1 MTEKKITIW
10 TKKGGCGK
18 TNIAGELALR
28 LEYPAITNEQ
38 ESMLSVIMPKDRLK
52 MLESNEDVPN
62 FDCGM
67 VFDFGGYIDA
77 RIIEALKQS
86 DYILVP
92 TLPEVSE
99 IQSCISTIQAIKK
112 YNKNIVVIAN
122 KTESKEDFETIQ
134 EAIKQIGDY
143 PVFEIKKSRALPN
156 LYTEKKSIKQLME
169 ESPLLRYSYRKVSKQ
184 FDDLIK
190 YLIK

>member
-1 MTEKKITIW
+1 MKEKKITIW

-18 TNIAGELALR
+18 TNISAELALR

-38 ESMLSVIMPKDRLK
+38 ESMLSVILPKDRLK
-52 MLESNEDVPN
+52 ILEPNESVPN

-67 VFDFGGYIDA
+67 VFDFGGYIDT

-86 DYILVP
+86 DYILIP
-92 TLPEVSE
+92 TLPEISE

-112 YNKNIVVIAN
+112 YNHNIIIIAN
-122 KTESKEDFETIQ
+122 KTENKDDFQTIT

-143 PVFEIKKSRALPN
+143 TVFEIKKSRALPSI
-156 LYTEKKSIKQLME
+156 YTEKKSIKQIMKD
-169 ESPLLRYSYRKVSKQ
+169 SPLLKYSYRKVSQQ
-184 FDDLIK
+184 FDELIK
-190 YLIK
+190 YLEK

>member
-1 MTEKKITIW
+1 MKDKKITVW

-18 TNIAGELALR
+18 TNISAELILR

-38 ESMLSVIMPKDRLK
+38 ESMLSVILPTERLK
-52 MLESNEDVPN
+52 ILSPTESVPN

-67 VFDFGGYIDA
+67 VFDFGGYIDK

-112 YNKNIVVIAN
+112 YNQNIVVIAN
-122 KTESKEDFETIQ
+122 KTENKDDFKTIT

-156 LYTEKKSIKQLME
+156 IYTEKKSIKQIMR
-169 ESPLLRYSYRKVSKQ
+169 ESPLLKYSYRKVSEQ
-184 FDDLIK
+184 FNELIK
-190 YLIK
+190 YLEK

>member
-1 MTEKKITIW
+1 MIERKITIW

-28 LEYPAITNEQ
+28 LGYPAITNEQ
-38 ESMLSVIMPKDRLK
+38 ESMLSIILNKDRLK
-52 MLESNEDVPN
+52 ILKPNEEIPN

-67 VFDFGGYIDA
+67 IFDFGGYIDT
-77 RIIEALKQS
+77 RIIEALNQS

-112 YNKNIVVIAN
+112 YNKNIAVIAN
-122 KTESKEDFETIQ
+122 KTESKEDYHTIK
-134 EAIKQIGDY
+134 EAVRQIGNY

-169 ESPLLRYSYRKVSKQ
+169 ESPLLRYNYRKVSKQ
-184 FDDLIK
+184 FDDLIEHLVK
-190 YLIK
+190 